1 MRVGRRT
8 TLDFFVVLTGCRDIV
23 AASSELKFRDRRWN
37 RFITLKSVI
46 NNVFSRLCGNG
57 HIPCVQCER
66 ETVYFESIPSAD
78 FFITHCKK
86 LLLLFLSGGGRGGG
100 GYQGKNRVALTNV
113 VINVGY
119 QYYCFENFFS
129 KFVFSEFI
137 FKFISY
143 KSRSFSSDYFYFAKI
158 TAFI

>member
-1 MRVGRRT
+1 MFSP
-8 TLDFFVVLTGCRDIV
+8 DFVEMVTFLACNASAKLSILNQFRAQTFSLLTVKNYYSCSCRG
-23 AASSELKFRDRRWN
+23 E
-37 RFITLKSVI
+37 
-46 NNVFSRLCGNG
+46 G
-57 HIPCVQCER
+57 
-66 ETVYFESIPSAD
+66 
-78 FFITHCKK
+78 
-86 LLLLFLSGGGRGGG
+86 GGG